1 MIYLFV
7 LLIRLF
13 ILGDIYGIDYSNTIV
28 SNKAE
33 IIINNDSI
41 SKLNDTAVTNTQDTI
56 WNTVYEKTGASY
68 YSHPYHGRITANGER
83 YNHNEMTFA
92 RQVKLRKQFPF
103 GTMIRVTNLSNGKQ
117 VIVRCNDTGPL
128 TAGRSIDLS
137 KEAMRQLDG
146 IYSGVIS
153 VKIEKML
160 K

>member
-7 LLIRLF
+7 FLMRLF
-13 ILGDIYGIDYSNTIV
+13 VLGDVYGVNYNNTIV

-41 SKLNDTAVTNTQDTI
+41 SKSIDTTATNTQDTI
-56 WNTVYEKTGASY
+56 WKTVYEKTGASY
-68 YSHPYHGRITANGER
+68 YSYPYHGRKTASGEI

-92 RQVKLRKQFPF
+92 RQIKLGKVFPF
-103 GTMIRVTNLSNGKQ
+103 GTLIRVTNLANGKQ

-128 TAGRSIDLS
+128 TKGRSIDLS

-146 IYSGVIS
+146 IHSGVIS